1 MRQFFVTIHGLFE
14 IRFWFVVLARKKQV
28 LISNEACE
36 AGTPHTASDRSIE
49 DAAYVRSTDG
59 LWSDV
64 WRAVNRNFSVSFTD
78 PLRRITYLRSG
89 SFDLIDPV
97 INRIPLPLSEMS
109 APPGQSGRCNQSR
122 EARSW
127 QSYRQ

>member
-1 MRQFFVTIHGLFE
+1 MVTIHGLFE
-14 IRFWFVVLARKKQV
+14 IRFWFVVLARKKQVLISFVVLARKKQV

-64 WRAVNRNFSVSFTD
+64 WRAVNRNNKW
-78 PLRRITYLRSG
+78 RKK
-89 SFDLIDPV
+89 DL
-97 INRIPLPLSEMS
+97 
-109 APPGQSGRCNQSR
+109 
-122 EARSW
+122 AR
-127 QSYRQ
+127 

>member
-1 MRQFFVTIHGLFE
+1 M
-14 IRFWFVVLARKKQV
+14 LARKKQV

-64 WRAVNRNFSVSFTD
+64 WRAVNRNIQAYDSHIEDAVYMRSTQVWGLTD
-78 PLRRITYLRSG
+78 AGL
-89 SFDLIDPV
+89 
-97 INRIPLPLSEMS
+97 
-109 APPGQSGRCNQSR
+109 
-122 EARSW
+122 
-127 QSYRQ
+127 

>member
-1 MRQFFVTIHGLFE
+1 MVTIHGLFE

-64 WRAVNRNFSVSFTD
+64 WRAVNRN
-78 PLRRITYLRSG
+78 IQAAHSG
-89 SFDLIDPV
+89 ICAE
-97 INRIPLPLSEMS
+97 NTNLSLF
-109 APPGQSGRCNQSR
+109 P
-122 EARSW
+122 
-127 QSYRQ
+127 

>member
-1 MRQFFVTIHGLFE
+1 MNQAFGLYKWPSGVTIHGLFE

-59 LWSDV
+59 LLCTL
-64 WRAVNRNFSVSFTD
+64 FH
-78 PLRRITYLRSG
+78 
-89 SFDLIDPV
+89 
-97 INRIPLPLSEMS
+97 
-109 APPGQSGRCNQSR
+109 
-122 EARSW
+122 
-127 QSYRQ
+127 

>member
-64 WRAVNRNFSVSFTD
+64 WRAVNRNNKW
-78 PLRRITYLRSG
+78 RKK
-89 SFDLIDPV
+89 DL
-97 INRIPLPLSEMS
+97 
-109 APPGQSGRCNQSR
+109 
-122 EARSW
+122 AR
-127 QSYRQ
+127 

>member
-1 MRQFFVTIHGLFE
+1 MVTIHGLFE

-64 WRAVNRNFSVSFTD
+64 WRAVNRNMMCGG
-78 PLRRITYLRSG
+78 P
-89 SFDLIDPV
+89 
-97 INRIPLPLSEMS
+97 
-109 APPGQSGRCNQSR
+109 
-122 EARSW
+122 
-127 QSYRQ
+127 